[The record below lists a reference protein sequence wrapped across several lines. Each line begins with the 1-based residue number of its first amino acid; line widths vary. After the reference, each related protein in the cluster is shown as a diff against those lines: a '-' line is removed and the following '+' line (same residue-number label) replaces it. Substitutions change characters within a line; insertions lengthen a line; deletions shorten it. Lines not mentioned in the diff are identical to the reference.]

1 MPFSAAQPARPPS
14 AAPSEP
20 LPKWSTLKRVADAQ
34 RQAMFALLA
43 GILAVPFSFSVG
55 GTFLP
60 NAAGGGVAI
69 ALVLLVLATRI
80 WMIVAVY
87 RVMKALGSAFAL
99 LWALGAF
106 LPNILGLIV
115 LAICSSRATKRL
127 KDAGL
132 KVGLMGA
139 KLPEK
144 PPPGFPCEELAR
156 EFA

>member
-1 MPFSAAQPARPPS
+1 MPFPVAPPVRPSS
-14 AAPSEP
+14 AAPSAS

-43 GILAVPFSFSVG
+43 GILAIPLSISVG

-60 NAAGGGVAI
+60 NAAGGGAAI
-69 ALVLLVLATRI
+69 ALVLLALAARI

-87 RVMKALGSAFAL
+87 RVMKALGSSFAL

-106 LPNILGLIV
+106 LPNIVGLLV

-127 KDAGL
+127 RDAGL

-139 KLPEK
+139 KLPER

-156 EFA
+156 DFA

>member
-1 MPFSAAQPARPPS
+1 VRPPPARS
-14 AAPSEP
+14 TP

-43 GILAVPFSFSVG
+43 GILAIPLSFSVG
-55 GTFLP
+55 GTFVP
-60 NAAGGGVAI
+60 DAAGGAAAI
-69 ALVLLVLATRI
+69 VLVLLVLATRI

-87 RVMKALGSAFAL
+87 RVMKALGSGFPL

-115 LAICSSRATKRL
+115 LAICSARATKRL

-139 KLPEK
+139 RLPEK

>member
-1 MPFSAAQPARPPS
+1 MPFSAAQPARPAS
-14 AAPSEP
+14 AAPSP
-20 LPKWSTLKRVADAQ
+20 LPRWSTLKRVADSQ

-43 GILAVPFSFSVG
+43 GILAVPLSLSAG
-55 GTFLP
+55 GTLVP
-60 NAAGGGVAI
+60 NTAGGGIAI

-87 RVMKALGSAFAL
+87 RVTKALGSSFAL